1 MRRTVG
7 WGESGW
13 EGVPVAKAWG
23 WWVVRHDEWFVWYM
37 WGAGGGVEIAGG
49 CGLGVLV
56 VGERLGAGLECVSGH
71 V

>member
-1 MRRTVG
+1 M
-7 WGESGW
+7 
-13 EGVPVAKAWG
+13 
-23 WWVVRHDEWFVWYM
+23 VRHDEWFVWYM